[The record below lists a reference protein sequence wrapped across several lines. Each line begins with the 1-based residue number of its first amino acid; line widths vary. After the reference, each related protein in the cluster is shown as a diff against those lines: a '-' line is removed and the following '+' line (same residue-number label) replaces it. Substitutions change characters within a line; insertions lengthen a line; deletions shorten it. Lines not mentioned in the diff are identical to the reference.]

1 MVFDVCKEIETEF
14 IETEVHY
21 VDSRIH
27 ILDVN
32 NFLLEF
38 LELVA
43 AVLEVAF
50 FGSREKIVVA
60 GRGEDGGFH
69 SAFNTAL
76 ELDIV
81 IELDIRPVVDKLY
94 DVICGSYTVNSA
106 ETLDDAHRIPVD
118 VVVDEIVA
126 ILEVLTLGDA
136 VCSDEYVNLVFCV
149 RNEGIAVL

>member
-1 MVFDVCKEIETEF
+1 MVLDVCKEIETEF

-27 ILDVN
+27 ILDIN

-50 FGSREKIVVA
+50 FCSGKKVIVA

-81 IELDIRPVVDKLY
+81 IELDIWPVVDKLDY
-94 DVICGSYTVNSA
+94 VIGGAYTVNTA
-106 ETLDDAHRIPVD
+106 ETLDDAHRVPVY
-118 VVVDEIVA
+118 VVVDEVVA
-126 ILEVLTLGDA
+126 VLKVLTFRDTVRRYKNIYFVL
-136 VCSDEYVNLVFCV
+136 CI
-149 RNEGIAVL
+149 RNERITVL